1 VIFSDQVI
9 SADGIRVPHTPSSNP
24 SIIRLIILDRRAFIR
39 ECISACLR
47 ALPRNIEILRTACV
61 ADDLQ
66 ADELARADIVLVC
79 ATLSPATNE
88 LAQREIASLLLNWP
102 DLPLVLIADSND
114 ADEAKHLVARWGLRG
129 YIPTSSTLA
138 DVEAGLD
145 MVLAGGTYLPVK
157 RSSEPGNAPCD
168 RIGGAKLTDRERAVL
183 FFLRE
188 GMPNKIIAHR
198 LGISQSTV
206 KAHIHSILTKLGS
219 RNRTEA
225 AVLAGERFVGA
236 LSSD

>member
-1 VIFSDQVI
+1 M
-9 SADGIRVPHTPSSNP
+9 
-24 SIIRLIILDRRAFIR
+24 L
-39 ECISACLR
+39 
-47 ALPRNIEILRTACV
+47 
-61 ADDLQ
+61 
-66 ADELARADIVLVC
+66 C
-79 ATLSPATNE
+79 ATLSPAANGPV
-88 LAQREIASLLLNWP
+88 QREIASLLLNCP
-102 DLPLVLIADSND
+102 DLPLVLIADSNE

-145 MVLAGGTYLPVK
+145 IVLAGGTYLPVTE
-157 RSSEPGNAPCD
+157 SDEPGNVPYAKEALG
-168 RIGGAKLTDRERAVL
+168 RISGAKLTDRERAVL

-236 LSSD
+236 LSSG